1 MTRHTC
7 SRLAWPGGLS
17 GKVLH
22 IMLTNVSHVG
32 APAKIQEAAAL
43 TFGRLFL
50 MPSIRMSTLLGHV
63 GAGICAGNSKVCST
77 TVCHSGA

>member
-1 MTRHTC
+1 MARYTC
-7 SRLAWPGGLS
+7 SRFAWPVGLR
-17 GKVLH
+17 GTLLH
-22 IMLTNVSHVG
+22 ITLTTGSHVG

-50 MPSIRMSTLLGHV
+50 MPSIRVSTLLGHV

-77 TVCHSGA
+77 TLCH